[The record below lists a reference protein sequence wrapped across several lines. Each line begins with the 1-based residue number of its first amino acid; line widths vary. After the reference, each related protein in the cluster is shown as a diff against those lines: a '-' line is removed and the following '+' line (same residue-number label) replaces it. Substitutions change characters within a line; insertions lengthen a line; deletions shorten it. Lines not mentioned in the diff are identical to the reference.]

1 MKRII
6 WHWTAGAPGV
16 IPIEADSYHFIIQ
29 PNGKVV
35 KGVPVA
41 NNVPPLVNGAYAAH
55 TAMANS
61 WAIGIALDAMAG
73 AKERPFDKGSNPITE
88 AQVEA
93 LVKLTRDLCK
103 HYGIPVTR
111 QTVLSHS
118 EVQPTL
124 GIKQKQKWD
133 IAWLPGMD
141 KPGDPLVIGDKLRA
155 RVLAPEKTP
164 VEPPRADWAP
174 TPAAKPATGLWAALV
189 AALAAW
195 FTKGRK

>member
-16 IPIEADSYHFIIQ
+16 IPIEADSYHYIIQ
-29 PNGKVV
+29 PNGRVIN
-35 KGVPVA
+35 GVPVA

-73 AKERPFDKGSNPITE
+73 ANERPFNKGNNPITE

-93 LVKLTRDLCK
+93 LVKLTRDLCD

-111 QTVLSHS
+111 QTVLSHA

-141 KPGDPLVIGDKLRA
+141 KPGDPVAIGDKLRA
-155 RVLAPEKTP
+155 RVQTPEKSP
-164 VEPPRADWAP
+164 VEPPKADWAP
-174 TPAAKPATGLWAALV
+174 APAEKPA
-189 AALAAW
+189 
-195 FTKGRK
+195 KGRWSWLWDLIFGKGR